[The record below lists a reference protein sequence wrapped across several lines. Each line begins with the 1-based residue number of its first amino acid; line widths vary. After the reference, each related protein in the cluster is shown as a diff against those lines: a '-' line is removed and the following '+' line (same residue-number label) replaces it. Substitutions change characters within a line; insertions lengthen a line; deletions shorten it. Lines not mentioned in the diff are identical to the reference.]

1 MNHWFQSTF
10 ASLGIRA
17 FRVLWF
23 GTIGSF
29 VAFFMSMIV
38 QSVVAFEITGTNTA
52 VGQVVF
58 AQGAGMAGFG
68 PIGGAYADRW
78 PRRRVVVICQLAS
91 AAVLLMLAYLIQLER
106 LSIGMLS
113 AAAFLMGT
121 SFAFMGPARQSL
133 AVDLVPYDRRG
144 NAMAVTLVANTGSRV
159 FGPVV
164 AGVLLGW
171 PLAGAAGAYACMA
184 VLYCGSALSMRWI
197 PKSVVRA
204 QAHDR
209 SVYASVIDGFVY
221 VWTDRR
227 LRLLLGF
234 FFGVILIGFTHVTVL
249 PGLLENA
256 YGIDSKEVPLLFLSS
271 AVGALVASVSVA
283 RFADSPR
290 ALGIYTLMA
299 ICFGVGLIGLAWTPG
314 LDLGVAMMFLVG
326 AGSGG
331 FQALNAAVIARETEP
346 VYMGRVISLT
356 MLAFAGFGLIAL
368 PIGVIADRVG
378 ERNTLMGMG
387 VLVLLV
393 ALVLGSALSRH
404 QVEVAEGPG

>member
-133 AVDLVPYDRRG
+133 AVDRRFPWKVRRLPDRARGECVEDVPESQPRVLSRRKCRSCDER
-144 NAMAVTLVANTGSRV
+144 AHSKVRWRV
-159 FGPVV
+159 
-164 AGVLLGW
+164 
-171 PLAGAAGAYACMA
+171 LA
-184 VLYCGSALSMRWI
+184 
-197 PKSVVRA
+197 
-204 QAHDR
+204 
-209 SVYASVIDGFVY
+209 
-221 VWTDRR
+221 R
-227 LRLLLGF
+227 LRL
-234 FFGVILIGFTHVTVL
+234 T
-249 PGLLENA
+249 
-256 YGIDSKEVPLLFLSS
+256 D
-271 AVGALVASVSVA
+271 
-283 RFADSPR
+283 
-290 ALGIYTLMA
+290 
-299 ICFGVGLIGLAWTPG
+299 
-314 LDLGVAMMFLVG
+314 
-326 AGSGG
+326 
-331 FQALNAAVIARETEP
+331 
-346 VYMGRVISLT
+346 
-356 MLAFAGFGLIAL
+356 
-368 PIGVIADRVG
+368 
-378 ERNTLMGMG
+378 
-387 VLVLLV
+387 
-393 ALVLGSALSRH
+393 
-404 QVEVAEGPG
+404 